1 MKRLY
6 ASFSELHSVK
16 DSFWSTVKSPNLPVR
31 LMAFSSAAALL
42 SGIPQ
47 GWIQSSSSDLQK
59 SLKFF
64 PNLFSQ
70 LFIAVHEIN
79 YPSCFIVYY
88 EIKQRRNY
96 SVDHTANPALLPSEL
111 DESPFARFCPLSIL
125 PRTTPKKF
133 EGTTGQSF
141 YLESGDWM
149 YMDLFT
155 NHSKPT
161 SIGQNHSHC
170 LPNYSNSVMIGYS
183 RRKLPCKLLTII
195 YKEEPLPHN
204 SLRSC

>member
-1 MKRLY
+1 MGKFEKRRP
-6 ASFSELHSVK
+6 
-16 DSFWSTVKSPNLPVR
+16 T
-31 LMAFSSAAALL
+31 
-42 SGIPQ
+42 Q

-64 PNLFSQ
+64 PNLISQ
-70 LFIAVHEIN
+70 LFIEVHEIY

-96 SVDHTANPALLPSEL
+96 SVDHTANPALLLSEL
-111 DESPFARFCPLSIL
+111 DESPFARFRPLSIL

-141 YLESGDWM
+141 YLESGDWI
-149 YMDLFT
+149 YTDLFT

-161 SIGQNHSHC
+161 SIGHNHSHC
-170 LPNYSNSVMIGYS
+170 LANYSNSVMIGYS
-183 RRKLPCKLLTII
+183 GRKLLCKLLTII
-195 YKEEPLPHN
+195 CKEEPLPHN

>member
-1 MKRLY
+1 MICRN
-6 ASFSELHSVK
+6 HS
-16 DSFWSTVKSPNLPVR
+16 
-31 LMAFSSAAALL
+31 
-42 SGIPQ
+42 
-47 GWIQSSSSDLQK
+47 
-59 SLKFF
+59 KFF
-64 PNLFSQ
+64 PNLISQ
-70 LFIAVHEIN
+70 LFLAVHEIN

-88 EIKQRRNY
+88 KIKQRRNY
-96 SVDHTANPALLPSEL
+96 SVNHTANPALLLSEL
-111 DESPFARFCPLSIL
+111 DESPFARFRPLSIL

-170 LPNYSNSVMIGYS
+170 LANYSNSVVIGYS
-183 RRKLPCKLLTII
+183 GRKLPCKLLTII

>member
-1 MKRLY
+1 MNITYRRLKRIQPESGFYLQ
-6 ASFSELHSVK
+6 
-16 DSFWSTVKSPNLPVR
+16 DIPV
-31 LMAFSSAAALL
+31 
-42 SGIPQ
+42 Q
-47 GWIQSSSSDLQK
+47 GWIQSSLGDLQK

-64 PNLFSQ
+64 PNLISQ

-96 SVDHTANPALLPSEL
+96 AVDHTANPALLPSEL
-111 DESPFARFCPLSIL
+111 DESPFARFRPLSIL
-125 PRTTPKKF
+125 PRTRKKF
-133 EGTTGQSF
+133 KGTTGQSF

-170 LPNYSNSVMIGYS
+170 LANYSNSVMIGYS
-183 RRKLPCKLLTII
+183 GRKLPCKLLTII